1 MKAVNIPKIRMEH
14 TEDGSVA
21 EIYLYDEIG
30 SNSYFF
36 DLFSAKDMRNAIA
49 EAGSASKITLRI
61 NSMGGSPYQAVAMYN
76 LLKDS
81 GKEVVSVVDGIAAS
95 SATIPAMAGRLEM
108 RKGSELMIHDPEVET
123 RGNVR
128 DLKKSIS
135 QLEAMMNSVVSIY
148 AEKSG
153 KSDQS
158 IRIMMENETW
168 LTDEQA
174 KNEGFADSI
183 DASDTSRVEAT
194 RAMAMKAKQINK
206 STPDDSLVEASNNS
220 SQELEMTQENQI
232 ETPAAEVETPQVES
246 ITMSVSEYEALK
258 AKAVPVEATRVVP
271 TEGDAIGMS
280 AENAAV
286 LAERKRVS
294 NIASICMKVGFDAKT
309 ESKFIE
315 DGASIEAVQCAALD
329 KMTATNQPPTGDS
342 GNETSDEDA
351 QYRQEYRDAKTSGVK
366 MSSSEDEYVDSRRI
380 TVGKEPLM
388 STL

>member
-1 MKAVNIPKIRMEH
+1 MKAVSIPKIRMEH
-14 TEDGSVA
+14 IEDGSVA

-36 DLFSAKDMRNAIA
+36 DLFSAKDMRNAIS

-135 QLEAMMNSVVSIY
+135 QLEAMMDSVVSIY

-183 DASDTSRVEAT
+183 DSSDTSRVEAT

-206 STPDDSLVEASNNS
+206 STPDASPVEASNNP
-220 SQELEMTQENQI
+220 SQELEMTQENQTK
-232 ETPAAEVETPQVES
+232 TPATEVESPQVES

-258 AKAVPVEATRVVP
+258 AKSEPVVTTPIAPSVQKTVE
-271 TEGDAIGMS
+271 MS
-280 AENAAV
+280 VEDTAA
-286 LAERKRVS
+286 LAERKRVT
-294 NIASICMKVGFDAKT
+294 NIHSICMKVGFDVQT
-309 ESKFIE
+309 EAKFIE
-315 DGASIEAVQCAALD
+315 DGASIESVQCAALD
-329 KMTATNQPPTGDS
+329 KVTATNQPPTG
-342 GNETSDEDA
+342 GNGSETSDEDA
-351 QYRQEYRDAKTSGVK
+351 QYRQQYRDAKASGVK
-366 MSSSEDEYVDSRRI
+366 MSSSEDEYVDSQRI
-380 TVGKEPLM
+380 TAGKEPLV